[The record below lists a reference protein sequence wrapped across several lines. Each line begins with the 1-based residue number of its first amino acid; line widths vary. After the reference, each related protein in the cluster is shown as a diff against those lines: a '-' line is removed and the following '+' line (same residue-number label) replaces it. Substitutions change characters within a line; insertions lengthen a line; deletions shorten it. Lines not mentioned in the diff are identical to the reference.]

1 MADIEKKNKT
11 KIPKKNENNTKIRNG
26 KPKPYFTS
34 NGVVV
39 GVKLSY
45 FGSVFCFEVGKIDVK
60 LNDYCLVNMENN
72 MFWGQVY
79 SPVRKAVSK
88 TDKRL
93 PVYGKILRIATEA
106 DTLHRE
112 KNVALEDRAF
122 NFCKKRAQAR
132 KLDMKVVKAIFRFDR
147 SKTTF
152 LFTADGRIDFREL
165 VKDLAGEFHTRIE
178 MKQIGVRDE
187 ASVFGGYG
195 CCGRLLCCSAY
206 QKTFDPVSIRMAKVQ
221 NLTLDP
227 GKISGVCGRLM
238 CCLGYEYKTYEN
250 LRKELPRVGERVIID
265 GEEDVGV
272 ILELDVIKEI
282 VNVEFKDG
290 KVVKVKANSVKRIG
304 FKRKATCK
312 HMMP

>member
-1 MADIEKKNKT
+1 MADTEKKSKS
-11 KIPKKNENNTKIRNG
+11 KISRKNENSTRIRNG

-34 NGVVV
+34 KGEIVP
-39 GVKLSY
+39 VKLSY

-60 LNDYCLVNMENN
+60 LNDYCLVNMENS

-79 SPVRKAVSK
+79 SPVRKVLNK
-88 TDKRL
+88 KDKRFA
-93 PVYGKILRIATEA
+93 VYGQISRIAT
-106 DTLHRE
+106 DSDMVRRD
-112 KNVALEDRAF
+112 KNIELEGRAF
-122 NFCKKRAQAR
+122 NFCKKRAKVR
-132 KLDMKVVKAIFRFDR
+132 KLDMKLVKAVFRFDR

-238 CCLGYEYKTYEN
+238 CCLGYEYKTYES
-250 LRKELPRVGERVIID
+250 LRRELPRVGEHVIID
-265 GEEDVGV
+265 GEAEAGV
-272 ILELDVIKEI
+272 VLELDVIKEL
-282 VNVEFKDG
+282 VSVECKDG
-290 KVVKVKANSVKRIG
+290 KILKVKANTVKRIAY
-304 FKRKATCK
+304 KRKTTCK
-312 HMMP
+312 HMTS